1 MAQQIA
7 ALDQRN
13 PITASRMAKVL
24 SRWQSYGEQRG
35 ARMQEALGILASS
48 PLSANT
54 REVVEQCLGGPAKA

>member
-1 MAQQIA
+1 
-7 ALDQRN
+7 
-13 PITASRMAKVL
+13 MAKVL

-35 ARMQEALGILASS
+35 ACMQEALGILASS